1 MKQRKQYGLETVK
14 NITPLLWANLPKKE
28 KTAKSLLSLK
38 TNITHGNEKHVFLG
52 YARPKNKL

>member
-14 NITPLLWANLPKKE
+14 DITPLLWANLPKKQ

-38 TNITHGNEKHVFLG
+38 ANITTWK
-52 YARPKNKL
+52 